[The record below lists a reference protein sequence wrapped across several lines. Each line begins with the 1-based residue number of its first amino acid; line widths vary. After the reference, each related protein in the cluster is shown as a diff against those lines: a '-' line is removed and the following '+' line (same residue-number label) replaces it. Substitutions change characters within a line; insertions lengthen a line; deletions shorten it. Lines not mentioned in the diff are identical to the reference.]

1 MGSAHSFAGT
11 LPEGGTCA
19 AGHVAQPSPP
29 VGSRTLVCSPRAL
42 SVNAAAASRALRVSP
57 GTSAPV
63 GTLPHPPPAHLC
75 VGLCGWTRP
84 GFPSRRASGAHLAPP
99 PAPLPSA
106 AARPAKPSFLSALP
120 VGREDYALAGA
131 GAGTLVHGQEALCF
145 RQGREGTGDRC
156 GCPRPPVP
164 PACPVGG
171 CLPGLQT
178 LQPGPWAP
186 PSGWSWRCS
195 RWLHFLTHRP
205 GGCCP
210 QSPAPPTAPPA
221 TPSALA
227 WCSIGFSC
235 PAALGQAVSPHPVL
249 GAAPMTVGHR
259 LRNSPQ
265 EECPWGRGQLREAV
279 SYAKQGLVVTPSP
292 RVDRATKQC
301 RPPHQS
307 KPSQRQG
314 PVYGSPA
321 SVLTAMQKGGPLH
334 RTQEWVVRPSGLHAT
349 RGGLCLGARPALAPM
364 GPAPRRERHQMSSQE
379 SSQGCRVETA

>member
-1 MGSAHSFAGT
+1 MPRQLGPGLEPQRPSLRCVRGGAASPQRWCASQGPEGPLQEWGPPTEAHCALAVWGGGAGRCGATSPRRWCASQGSLGPVGSAHSFAGT

-42 SVNAAAASRALRVSP
+42 SVNAAAAGRALRVSP

-63 GTLPHPPPAHLC
+63 GTLPRPPPAHLC
-75 VGLCGWTRP
+75 VGLCGWTQP
-84 GFPSRRASGAHLAPP
+84 GSPSRRASGAHLAPP

-120 VGREDYALAGA
+120 VGREEYALAGA

-265 EECPWGRGQLREAV
+265 EELSVGAGTA
-279 SYAKQGLVVTPSP
+279 
-292 RVDRATKQC
+292 
-301 RPPHQS
+301 H
-307 KPSQRQG
+307 
-314 PVYGSPA
+314 GS
-321 SVLTAMQKGGPLH
+321 SF
-334 RTQEWVVRPSGLHAT
+334 
-349 RGGLCLGARPALAPM
+349 LC
-364 GPAPRRERHQMSSQE
+364 
-379 SSQGCRVETA
+379 